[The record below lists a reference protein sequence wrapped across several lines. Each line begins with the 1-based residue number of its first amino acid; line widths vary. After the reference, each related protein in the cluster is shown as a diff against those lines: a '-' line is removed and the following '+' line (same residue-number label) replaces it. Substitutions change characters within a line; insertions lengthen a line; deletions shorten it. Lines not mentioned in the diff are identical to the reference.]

1 MRRPDSHYGGVSRSQ
16 CFGSIAVIFSIL
28 RKGTFERV
36 GVQSPVADGSDA
48 LP

>member
-1 MRRPDSHYGGVSRSQ
+1 MRRPDSEHGGVSGSQ

-36 GVQSPVADGSDA
+36 GVQAPVADGSDA
-48 LP
+48 SP